1 MELLAPAGS
10 LAVFETAVASG
21 ANAIYLGAPGLHAR
35 AGGREFTLA
44 EIAAMIDHGHGHGVK
59 VYLAANSLLK
69 QEELPKVMETLAVLA
84 GLGPDGLIV
93 QDLGLYR
100 LVKRYF
106 PDLRLHASTLLNG
119 HNPQAVQQ
127 LSRLGFSRVV
137 LARELTLQEIA
148 RIRAANRAV
157 ELEVFVHGAL
167 CFSYSGLCLFSSA
180 LGGKSG
186 LRGRCVQ
193 PCRRRYQYA
202 SGRGNKKTGP
212 GSKPGGYYFSMN
224 DLAAIRLLP
233 DLQRAGVTS
242 LKIEGR
248 LRSAQYVD
256 CVVRAY
262 RLVLDT
268 MAAGKKNL
276 APTMVAAEEILQQAM
291 GRRTTTGF
299 LAETRP
305 PAAISPYHSGNIGI
319 FLGRIDRVAGKGMA
333 AITLKASLTAG
344 DRLRLHRE
352 ASGERVSFTVN
363 RIEVADR
370 AVPQAAATARV
381 ALVIP
386 QSFTAG
392 DSLYK
397 VDSRAGRELA
407 RSRSGINPG
416 RFVAKI
422 EALGHRPLAAAIRRD
437 IVGRAGRDCRPD
449 QRGRFGSKD
458 RGGQGTLPLWLKTD
472 TLHLIQARPPFAVE
486 RVVVALGRELFTRFL
501 RLKNTR
507 FDPRKI
513 VWSLPPVIHESEV
526 GFFVQAINRLQR
538 QGFSTFQLGHL
549 GQLQFFTSRSRLTLI
564 GDYTL
569 NMLNTQGLATLHEL
583 GLQHAQIAIETDKG
597 NLLQILNANRATGL
611 HMHLGL
617 TVYGTPPLF
626 TARLV
631 ADHFRYDRPL
641 LSPKGERFVLH
652 KLQGLTIALAEHP
665 FSLLHVLPE
674 LAAVGL
680 GYGVI
685 DLCHRQVKR
694 SDLDHLARLMSGK
707 GRGRRLSTF
716 NYQGQLL

>member
-1 MELLAPAGS
+1 
-10 LAVFETAVASG
+10 
-21 ANAIYLGAPGLHAR
+21 
-35 AGGREFTLA
+35 
-44 EIAAMIDHGHGHGVK
+44 
-59 VYLAANSLLK
+59 
-69 QEELPKVMETLAVLA
+69 VMETLAVLVA
-84 GLGPDGLIV
+84 LRPDALIL

-106 PDLRLHASTLLNG
+106 PHLRLHASTLLNG
-119 HNPQAVQQ
+119 HNSQTVQQ
-127 LSRLGFSRVV
+127 FSRLGFSRVV
-137 LARELTLQEIA
+137 LSRELTPQEIA
-148 RIRAANRAV
+148 RIRAANHTI

-202 SGRGNKKTGP
+202 RGRGSKKTGP
-212 GSKPGGYYFSMN
+212 LSKQGGYYFSMN

-233 DLQRAGVTS
+233 DLQEAGVTS

-268 MAAGKKNL
+268 MAADKENL
-276 APTMVAAEEILQQAM
+276 AAAMAAAEEILQQAM

-299 LAETRP
+299 LTGPRP
-305 PAAISPYHSGNIGI
+305 SAAVSPYHSGNIGI
-319 FLGRIDRVAGKGMA
+319 FLGRIDRIAGKGQGVV
-333 AITLKASLTAG
+333 TLKAPLANG

-352 ASGERVSFTVN
+352 ASGERVSFTAN

-370 AVPQAAATARV
+370 IVPQAGTAARAL
-381 ALVIP
+381 LVIP
-386 QSFTAG
+386 QPFTAG

-397 VDSRAGRELA
+397 VDSRAGRELT
-407 RSRSGINPG
+407 RYRRGINPG

-422 EALGHRPLAAAIRRD
+422 QALSQRSPAASIRRD
-437 IVGRAGRDCRPD
+437 MVGREG
-449 QRGRFGSKD
+449 KD
-458 RGGQGTLPLWLKTD
+458 SRAYQPGGFKTKQIGGQGSLPLWLKTD
-472 TLHLIQARPPFAVE
+472 TLHLVQARAPLPVE
-486 RVVVALGRELFTRFL
+486 RVVVVLGRELFSRFL
-501 RLKNTR
+501 KLKNAR

-513 VWSLPPVIHESEV
+513 VWSLPPVIQESEV
-526 GFFVQAINRLQR
+526 GFFAQAIKRLQR
-538 QGFSTFQLGHL
+538 QGFSSFQVSHL
-549 GQLQFFTSRSRLTLI
+549 GQLQLFPSRSRLTLI

-569 NMLNTQGLATLHEL
+569 NMLNNQGLATLSEL
-583 GLQHAQIAIETDKG
+583 GFQQAQIAIETDKG
-597 NLLQILNANRATGL
+597 NLLQILHANRATGL
-611 HMHLGL
+611 NMRLGL

-626 TARLV
+626 TSRLV
-631 ADHFRYDRPL
+631 ADHFRYGQPL
-641 LSPKGERFVLH
+641 VSPRGERFVLH
-652 KLQGLTIALAEHP
+652 KLQGLTIAIAEHP

-674 LAAVGL
+674 LAAMGL

-685 DLCHRQVKR
+685 DLCHRQEKR
-694 SDLDHLARLMSGK
+694 SDLDHLARLLSGK
-707 GRGRRLSTF
+707 SRGRARRLSTF